1 MLTLN
6 EFIELRGKL
15 INNEIGIEFV
25 KKKLEPHWQK
35 LKEGKRSWHTKDW
48 KERRDK
54 FLKEKCEVCS
64 STDTLT
70 IQHNSHPKKYNE
82 YLREITRLYTN
93 NYINNN
99 SEIDKTIFTNHV
111 LNDYEYVPK
120 LLCPKCKIHTPKVR
134 VRSKPKY
141 RCADCK
147 YVFEE
152 AFFRSTSEL
161 VSIFFKDED
170 AYEIR
175 DKCFISKDRWRN
187 KHNLSNIK
195 YWFQRKTAKNKDLES
210 IKKKAFIL
218 YLEDNI
224 KYLSFEDSITACKK
238 CASSDDLYGMEL
250 CPKCNTNYKGIEYS
264 TCIECLP
271 QEQQIKAK
279 EKIAFGKQMQ
289 EARKK
294 LGID

>member
-1 MLTLN
+1 M
-6 EFIELRGKL
+6 
-15 INNEIGIEFV
+15 
-25 KKKLEPHWQK
+25 
-35 LKEGKRSWHTKDW
+35 
-48 KERRDK
+48 
-54 FLKEKCEVCS
+54 
-64 STDTLT
+64 
-70 IQHNSHPKKYNE
+70 
-82 YLREITRLYTN
+82 
-93 NYINNN
+93 
-99 SEIDKTIFTNHV
+99 
-111 LNDYEYVPK
+111 PK

-152 AFFRSTSEL
+152 AFFRSASEL

-210 IKKKAFIL
+210 IEKKAFII
-218 YLEDNI
+218 YFDDNI
-224 KYLSFEDSITACKK
+224 KYLSFEDTITACKK
-238 CASSDDLYGMEL
+238 CASSDDLHGMEL
-250 CPKCNTNYKGIEYS
+250 CPKCNKNYKGIEYS

-271 QEQQIKAK
+271 KEQQIKAK
-279 EKIAFGKQMQ
+279 EKIEFGKQMQ
-289 EARKK
+289 EAHKK